1 MTYSTPE
8 LSQLQY
14 WLSQVSNS
22 HGDVSQKWLT
32 SGLSLKQGAKAA
44 SRLAAE
50 HQQQTY
56 SAAHIK
62 RLKAC
67 LKGEFSLLCALM
79 GEDVF
84 DVFAKACVMALPSQA
99 LTFHTLGKA
108 FVRFLANSW
117 PQGKFNASQSALF
130 EVYVELARFE
140 RAKAEVLAAEG
151 FEQMP
156 PAEFALNEFEL
167 LGGGA
172 SLNIM
177 VPDCVRLLVSE
188 YDILPLLSQLENR
201 QTIGAESPAMPARE
215 TRYIALTQQNGQLIA
230 QPLTHW
236 QADLLSHCNHAT
248 SFEQALEHSARRQGM
263 EPAVLRA
270 RMAMWLPVAVASGLL
285 VVETAKRPTATT

>member
-56 SAAHIK
+56 SAAHVK

-140 RAKAEVLAAEG
+140 RAKAEVLAAKG
-151 FEQMP
+151 SEQMP

-201 QTIGAESPAMPARE
+201 QTKGAESPAMPARE
-215 TRYIALTQQNGQLIA
+215 TRYIALTQQNGLLIA

-236 QADLLSHCNHAT
+236 QADLLSHCNQAT
-248 SFEQALEHSARRQGM
+248 SFEQALAHSARRQGM
-263 EPAVLRA
+263 EAAILRA
-270 RMAMWLPVAVASGLL
+270 RLAMWLPAAVASGLL
-285 VVETAKRPTATT
+285 MVETAKRPTAAT

>member
-14 WLSQVSNS
+14 WLSHVSNS
-22 HGDVSQKWLT
+22 HGDVSQKWLI
-32 SGLSLKQGAKAA
+32 SGLSLKQSAKAA
-44 SRLAAE
+44 SHFVAE
-50 HQQQTY
+50 DQQETY
-56 SAAHIK
+56 SAAHVK
-62 RLKAC
+62 RMKAC

-84 DVFAKACVMALPSQA
+84 NVLVQACVMALPSQSV
-99 LTFHTLGKA
+99 TFHTLGKA

-117 PQGKFNASQSALF
+117 PQSKFNASQSALF

-140 RAKAEVLAAEG
+140 RAKAEVLASKG
-151 FEQMP
+151 SEQMP

-201 QTIGAESPAMPARE
+201 QTKGAESPVLPARE
-215 TRYIALTQQNGQLIA
+215 TRYLALTQQNGQLIA

-236 QADLLSHCNHAT
+236 QADLLSHCNQAT
-248 SFEQALEHSARRQGM
+248 SFEQALAHSARRQGM
-263 EPAVLRA
+263 EAAILRA
-270 RMAMWLPVAVASGLL
+270 RLAMWLPAAVASGLL
-285 VVETAKRPTATT
+285 AIEAVKRPTVAT